1 MPNRRGSRQVAAP
14 ILCGLVAVAL
24 LVSGALISR
33 ARAQDAGTARSL
45 EACRTIADP
54 AARLRCF
61 ENATSKLGAPPPPAA
76 LNSSPPQHREPETP
90 AAPGSDALGDWHL
103 LRTKNPAGGD
113 AIVSVIHTG
122 DLAKSDL
129 DFAGLMIRCGKGAPE
144 VLVVLITPF
153 PPHAHPKVTIGAPG
167 HGMVLDGQVV
177 PPGVSLLLPPEA
189 TALANGPWQSLGELA
204 VEVSDGGNTVHGTV
218 PVQGLAGALVTL
230 AANCPAK

>member
-1 MPNRRGSRQVAAP
+1 MPNPRGHRQAAALIP
-14 ILCGLVAVAL
+14 CALAAAAL
-24 LVSGALISR
+24 LASGALVSR

-45 EACRTIADP
+45 EACRAIADA

-61 ENATSKLGAPPPPAA
+61 ENATSKLGATPPPA
-76 LNSSPPQHREPETP
+76 SPSPPQRRDSPSP
-90 AAPGSDALGDWHL
+90 AAPTGDALGDWHL
-103 LRTKNPAGGD
+103 LRTANPAGGD

-129 DFAGLMIRCGKGAPE
+129 DFAGLMIRCGKGAAPE

-153 PPHAHPKVTIGAPG
+153 PPNAHPKVTIGAPG
-167 HGMVLDGQVV
+167 HGTTLEGQVV
-177 PPGVSLLLPPEA
+177 PPGVSLLLPAEA
-189 TALANGPWQSLGELA
+189 TVLANGPWQSLGELA
-204 VEVSDGGNTVHGTV
+204 IEVSDRGNAVHGTV